1 MKVLRIL
8 SVLVAVAGMAVVGM
22 VMAPSAF
29 GQAPP
34 GRPLDR
40 PGKVPFAFFNEG
52 SRIGASIRDL
62 DPAEADRQKLTG
74 GAVVEDVQPDSPA
87 ALAGLRQADVIVV
100 FDGEQVRSARQ
111 FSRLVQETTSGRT
124 VKATIVRNGQRSDI
138 QLTPSEGRRADVFIN
153 GDRVRERVEDFA
165 MRLPEVNLEID
176 PTGTSR
182 GRLGVTVS
190 PLGDQLAAY
199 FGAKEGVLVAAVVD
213 GSPAQKAGLQAGDI
227 ITAING
233 ERIASPAQLTRALR
247 TVNDDAELT
256 LGIVREKK
264 ETTVKAKLES
274 RPPVRRDLS
283 STVRG

>member
-1 MKVLRIL
+1 MKVLKIL
-8 SVLVAVAGMAVVGM
+8 SVLGVVAGLAVVGM
-22 VMAPSAF
+22 ITASSAF

-34 GRPLDR
+34 GRPMDR
-40 PGKVPFAFFNEG
+40 PDKVPFAFFNEG

-62 DPAEADRQKLTG
+62 DPAEADRQKLIG

-87 ALAGLRQADVIVV
+87 ALAGLRRADVIVA
-100 FDGEQVRSARQ
+100 FAGEQVRSARQ
-111 FSRLVQETTSGRT
+111 FSRLVQETPSGRT
-124 VKATIVRNGQRSDI
+124 VQATIVRNGQRSDI

-153 GDRVRERVEDFA
+153 SDRVRERVEDFA
-165 MRLPEVNLEID
+165 MRLPEFNLEID
-176 PTGTSR
+176 PTRTSR

-213 GSPAQKAGLQAGDI
+213 GSPAQKAGLQAGDV
-227 ITAING
+227 ITTING

-247 TVNDDAELT
+247 TLNDDAELT

-264 ETTVKAKLES
+264 ETTVKVKLES
-274 RPPVRRDLS
+274 RPPRSARPI
-283 STVRG
+283 